1 MGEHGGRT
9 RRRGEELINAIHAA
23 VLEEVVE
30 VGVGRL
36 TMEGIGRRAAT
47 PRTTLYRRW
56 SDPIEVL
63 LDALY
68 HSHPIE
74 EPAPGADDL
83 RGDLIRALQL
93 MVTWTLSPAGR
104 AVAAILTDPM
114 GAPKVSEAL
123 FERVFA
129 TKGGTFTST
138 VLRHYA
144 ERGHFPADLLTP
156 VVADIGEA
164 LVTKRLID
172 GAPPT
177 EADLADIVDQA
188 ILPAIGLGAPFARH
202 PTRPGPPAWNTGGP
216 APA

>member
-1 MGEHGGRT
+1 MGDHGARS
-9 RRRGEELINAIHAA
+9 RRRGDELIKAIHDA

-36 TMEGIGRRAAT
+36 TMDGIGRRAAT

-68 HSHPIE
+68 HQHPVE
-74 EPAPGADDL
+74 EPTPGAGDL
-83 RGDLIRALQL
+83 RGDLVKALRL
-93 MVTWTLSPAGR
+93 MVDWALSPAGR
-104 AVAAILTDPM
+104 AVAAILTDPKSAALM
-114 GAPKVSEAL
+114 SEAL

-129 TKGGTFTST
+129 NRGGTFTRT
-138 VLRHYA
+138 VLQHYA
-144 ERGHFPADLLTP
+144 DQGRFPAELLTP

-172 GAPPT
+172 TGAPPT
-177 EADLADIVDQA
+177 DEDLAAIVDQA
-188 ILPAIGLGAPFARH
+188 ILPAIGLGSRH
-202 PTRPGPPAWNTGGP
+202 P
-216 APA
+216 

>member
-1 MGEHGGRT
+1 MGASNRRT
-9 RRRGEELINAIHAA
+9 RRRGQELIDAIHAA

-47 PRTTLYRRW
+47 ARTTLYRRW
-56 SDPIEVL
+56 PDPIEVL

-68 HSHPIE
+68 HSHPVE
-74 EPAPGADDL
+74 EPTLAADDL
-83 RGDLIRALQL
+83 RGDLIRSLQL

-104 AVAAILTDPM
+104 AVAAILTDPK
-114 GAPKVSEAL
+114 GAAKISDAL

-129 TKGGTFTST
+129 RRGGTFTST

-144 ERGHFPADLLTP
+144 ERGHFPAARITP

-177 EADLADIVDQA
+177 DADLADIVDQA
-188 ILPAIGLGAPFARH
+188 ILPAIGLADHLPQDR
-202 PTRPGPPAWNTGGP
+202 
-216 APA
+216 

>member
-9 RRRGEELINAIHAA
+9 RRRGEELIHAIHAA

-74 EPAPGADDL
+74 EPTPGADDL
-83 RGDLIRALQL
+83 RGDLIRALEL
-93 MVTWTLSPAGR
+93 MVAWTLSPAGR
-104 AVAAILTDPM
+104 AVAAILTDPK

-129 TKGGTFTST
+129 NKGGTFTST

-144 ERGHFPADLLTP
+144 ERGHFPAGLLTP

-164 LVTKRLID
+164 LVTKRLLD

-177 EADLADIVDQA
+177 DADLADIVDQA
-188 ILPAIGLGAPFARH
+188 ILPAIGLGARH
-202 PTRPGPPAWNTGGP
+202 PGHGEHRTEESR
-216 APA
+216 